1 MKPAGATCNTQHD
14 PTMKHLL
21 ILIAAL
27 AFGFTAA
34 AQVTPTITGTFTNV
48 PTTMPATTAS
58 NVNSEITIPTS
69 GGLALAP
76 LIGATNAAT
85 ANMGFYFQLTA
96 DGTNWSTTFPLNQQ
110 VALNGTTGQRG
121 WTNVPQSLLVG
132 ARKIRLAYVTNGHSA
147 PAFITNVTYSFS
159 R

>member
-1 MKPAGATCNTQHD
+1 MKF
-14 PTMKHLL
+14 KSLL
-21 ILIAAL
+21 LTAAL
-27 AFGFTAA
+27 ALGLTAS
-34 AQVTPTITGTFTNV
+34 AQVAPTVIGTFTNV

-58 NVNSEITIPTS
+58 NVNSVVEIPTS
-69 GGLALAP
+69 GGLSLAP

-96 DGTNWSTTFPLNQQ
+96 DGTNYSTTFPLNMQ
-110 VALNGTTGQRG
+110 VALNGTTGVRG

-159 R
+159 Q